1 MRQVKVDL
9 MCPYCGFCQILK
21 VPITISS
28 RVYCP
33 SCKQLVFLRYAT
45 GVNGELCVFNTIE
58 IIKRYEPSYFI
69 IENPAS
75 GRIWKYIE
83 DVMGFCLPY
92 KNQTRYN
99 NYGYPIQKPTKF
111 ASNLFLNL
119 NNEVKPSKV
128 EWKYF
133 SRSYNERSNIPQKL
147 LLDIFKT
154 VIKHFEEKTN
164 DECTSI

>member
-45 GVNGELCVFNTIE
+45 GARGEVDEHGNYF
-58 IIKRYEPSYFI
+58 KAYEPFKLRAI
-69 IENPAS
+69 NRAFEN
-75 GRIWKYIE
+75 
-83 DVMGFCLPY
+83 V
-92 KNQTRYN
+92 
-99 NYGYPIQKPTKF
+99 
-111 ASNLFLNL
+111 
-119 NNEVKPSKV
+119 
-128 EWKYF
+128 
-133 SRSYNERSNIPQKL
+133 
-147 LLDIFKT
+147 FK
-154 VIKHFEEKTN
+154 EEKTN